1 MRGHPRPDR
10 FVLGILDTELLA
22 GGLDHMR
29 HAWVV
34 DVTDSGE
41 QVVLDLEIQPPEKP
55 RGYAALA
62 GEVHRR
68 LHLMHRPTVVDTAR
82 SWAWHRKRRGL
93 HGVGQLA
100 HDGHHNPEHG

>member
-68 LHLMHRPTVVDTAR
+68 LHLMHRPAGRQSLPASVRPRGDVAQVATAR
-82 SWAWHRKRRGL
+82 AAQVST
-93 HGVGQLA
+93 
-100 HDGHHNPEHG
+100 